1 MDQLLWYLLAGT
13 RGGLNRLRI
22 IQALLERPLNANQLA
37 ERLGLDYRTVR
48 HHLDLLTKNG
58 VLARPSGDAYGSLYF
73 LSGLMKNHMG
83 TFEQIRAKVV
93 PQPDEIVAKEDKT
106 TEGSEGKDD

>member
-22 IQALLERPLNANQLA
+22 IQALLDRPLNAHQLA

-48 HHLDLLTKNG
+48 HHLDLLTKNN
-58 VLARPSGDAYGSLYF
+58 VLSRPTGDAYGSLYF
-73 LSGLMKNHMG
+73 VSGMMKSHMDTFNEILSKVAPQVGASM
-83 TFEQIRAKVV
+83 AKADN
-93 PQPDEIVAKEDKT
+93 PKG
-106 TEGSEGKDD
+106 GS